1 MDRPIEFFIDVQANN
16 STDGI
21 VDIAIVGQYTHYEE
35 LETGEFQAF
44 VKSFP
49 EWAQTTH
56 WMSTFESWVF

>member
-1 MDRPIEFFIDVQANN
+1 M
-16 STDGI
+16 
-21 VDIAIVGQYTHYEE
+21 AIVGHYTHYPE
-35 LETGEFQAF
+35 LETKELQDF